1 MTTDNTQWQR
11 ELIMT
16 EDEESVLVT
25 MARFFIE
32 NGWVDDEN
40 QDAFDSLIEK
50 ICDPAP
56 WDYNPPPLYNPPLYK
71 GSYIAY

>member
-1 MTTDNTQWQR
+1 MTTDNTQWTR
-11 ELIMT
+11 ELIMN

-56 WDYNPPPLYNPPLYK
+56 
-71 GSYIAY
+71 

>member
-25 MARFFIE
+25 MARLFIE

-56 WDYNPPPLYNPPLYK
+56 WDYNPP
-71 GSYIAY
+71 SI

>member
-32 NGWVDDEN
+32 NGWIDDEN

-56 WDYNPPPLYNPPLYK
+56 WDYNPPL
-71 GSYIAY
+71 

>member
-1 MTTDNTQWQR
+1 MTTDNTQWTR
-11 ELIMT
+11 ELIMN
-16 EDEESVLVT
+16 EDEESVLVP

-56 WDYNPPPLYNPPLYK
+56 WDYNPP
-71 GSYIAY
+71 SI

>member
-32 NGWVDDEN
+32 NGWIDDEN

-56 WDYNPPPLYNPPLYK
+56 WDYNPP
-71 GSYIAY
+71 SI

>member
-1 MTTDNTQWQR
+1 MTPDNTQWTR
-11 ELIMT
+11 ELIMN

-25 MARFFIE
+25 MARFFIV

-56 WDYNPPPLYNPPLYK
+56 WDYNPP
-71 GSYIAY
+71 SI

>member
-32 NGWVDDEN
+32 NGWIDDEN

-56 WDYNPPPLYNPPLYK
+56 WDYDPKEVPNN
-71 GSYIAY
+71 A

>member
-56 WDYNPPPLYNPPLYK
+56 WDYNPP
-71 GSYIAY
+71 SI

>member
-56 WDYNPPPLYNPPLYK
+56 WDYNPPL
-71 GSYIAY
+71 

>member
-1 MTTDNTQWQR
+1 MTTDNTQWTR
-11 ELIMT
+11 ELIMN

-25 MARFFIE
+25 MARFFIA
-32 NGWVDDEN
+32 NGWIDDEK

-56 WDYNPPPLYNPPLYK
+56 WDYNPP
-71 GSYIAY
+71 SI

>member
-32 NGWVDDEN
+32 KGWVDDEN

-56 WDYNPPPLYNPPLYK
+56 WDYNPP
-71 GSYIAY
+71 SI

>member
-1 MTTDNTQWQR
+1 MSTDNTQWTR
-11 ELIMT
+11 ELIMN

-56 WDYNPPPLYNPPLYK
+56 WDYNPP
-71 GSYIAY
+71 SI